1 MIIGNWKFTAGAF
14 ACAPRRFP
22 IFSLL
27 SFLTLSIALALDP
40 AAPPI
45 QINQNSLSG
54 FFPLSYPSD
63 LTVYELGSKQPL
75 FGSVTKRHGTLTFV
89 PTVPFIEGTT
99 YRIEHKVGNG
109 TTAQFQVTLERKD
122 FVQTF
127 VSLSPD
133 ASSLPANTLKLYLD
147 FTEPMEHGVFLIH
160 TKLWKQSGQEV
171 TGAFRE
177 SELWSPD
184 GKRLTLMF
192 HPGRQ
197 KTGVNLNVDEGP
209 VLIAGESYQ
218 LTISGRWRTVK
229 GDFIGIDGKFHFAAT
244 AADHS
249 QPDPEKWQLK
259 APKAGTREPLQI
271 ITDELF
277 EPQIFQRAL
286 KLNLAGTAQTEL
298 LPTDLISWTFTP
310 EKPWQPGRHEINID
324 PELEDLAGNSIA
336 KPFEID
342 LTAPKPVAKT
352 TRLHFHLP

>member
-1 MIIGNWKFTAGAF
+1 MIIGNWKFTAGAL

-22 IFSLL
+22 ISILQSSIFNLLSLL
-27 SFLTLSIALALDP
+27 CLAALTHSSAQTARIEQGTLLITAP
-40 AAPPI
+40 ATKTVQVFA
-45 QINQNSLSG
+45 SG
-54 FFPLSYPSD
+54 SP
-63 LTVYELGSKQPL
+63 QPL
-75 FGSVTKRHGTLTFV
+75 FGTLTSEKDIIRFQ
-89 PTVPFIEGTT
+89 PTVPFVKGAIYHVEIGDHT
-99 YRIEHKVGNG
+99 RL
-109 TTAQFQVTLERKD
+109 QVTVEENNPQRPS
-122 FVQTF
+122 
-127 VSLSPD
+127 VSLSP
-133 ASSLPANTLKLYLD
+133 AARKVPANTLKLYLD
-147 FTEPMEHGVFLIH
+147 FTQPMEQGVFLDRI
-160 TKLWKQSGQEV
+160 KLKRIQGEEV
-171 TGAFRE
+171 GGAFRE
-177 SELWSPD
+177 TELWSPD
-184 GKRLTLMF
+184 GKRLTLML

-209 VLIAGESYQ
+209 VLIPKGIYY
-218 LTISGRWRTVK
+218 LTLSGRWRSVN
-229 GDFIGIDGKFHFAAT
+229 GEPLGKDTTFGFMAT

-249 QPDPEKWQLK
+249 QPDPAKWQLT
-259 APKAGTREPLQI
+259 APKAGSREPLQI